1 MNRSSS
7 AEPESAEEFAD
18 SDNPTTNSSFISE
31 TNGSSSIMTAI
42 LSVEPTVSVKLNVSP
57 DATTNINT
65 DTDPALVSTLIVV
78 NGVLVACTF
87 VGAGFISVQLIKKLR
102 KRSELPEY
110 NEVSVALT
118 ETRSSVLV
126 SSRLSLRSTDA
137 TGHVY
142 EIIE

>member
-1 MNRSSS
+1 M
-7 AEPESAEEFAD
+7 
-18 SDNPTTNSSFISE
+18 
-31 TNGSSSIMTAI
+31 
-42 LSVEPTVSVKLNVSP
+42 EPTVSVKLNVSP

>member
-7 AEPESAEEFAD
+7 AEPESAEEFVD

-31 TNGSSSIMTAI
+31 RNGSSSIMTAI
-42 LSVEPTVSVKLNVSP
+42 ISVEPTASVKLNVSP

-65 DTDPALVSTLIVV
+65 DTGPALVSTLIVM

-87 VGAGFISVQLIKKLR
+87 VGASFIAVQLIKKLR
-102 KRSELPEY
+102 KRSELPEH

-118 ETRSSVLV
+118 ETDPSVHA
-126 SSRLSLRSTDA
+126 SSRLSLRSTYS
-137 TGHVY
+137 TGHIY
-142 EIIE
+142 ETIE